1 MEKNKEIDSTT
12 KKSCP
17 IKEDYTAYTQLIVLD
32 RLIDLE
38 GQVNLLQVAIANC
51 ISKITGLEELVT
63 SIDSNLKN
71 INSILQRRE
80 AIRRNLGSGY

>member
-12 KKSCP
+12 KKSSP
-17 IKEDYTAYTQLIVLD
+17 IKEDYTPYTGLITLD
-32 RLIDLE
+32 RVIYLE
-38 GQVNLLQVAIANC
+38 GQVNLLQVAVANC
-51 ISKITGLEELVT
+51 TSKITGLEELVT
-63 SIDSNLKN
+63 SINSNLKN